1 MKIITY
7 LQDKWEAQLSAVSE
21 EDSMLRTLP
30 SFALSAFK
38 AVVMFVDRRQNTTET
53 EKRENENS
61 DKDFLNYSYSEL
73 SLW

>member
-21 EDSMLRTLP
+21 EDSMLGTLP

>member
-1 MKIITY
+1 M
-7 LQDKWEAQLSAVSE
+7 SAVSE
-21 EDSMLRTLP
+21 EDSMLGTLP